1 MDALERLTDTD
12 WLGVPTSQWLWA
24 AGVAVVSFLVMTV
37 LLRLALA
44 RVRKFAGRTATRFDD
59 VAIEV
64 LGHTSPW
71 LIALAALLIGLGTVE
86 LPERW
91 ASRVE
96 HLWFIALAVQVALW
110 ANQLVGVGIGRYER
124 HQTAAGHSTGAA
136 GTLMSL
142 GLRTLLWAVVLLA
155 ILSNLGI
162 NITAFVASLGV
173 GGIAI
178 ALAVQNILGDLFASL
193 SIAIDKPFEV
203 GDFIVVGAA
212 SGTVE
217 NIGLKTTR
225 IRSLGGEQVVMSN
238 TDLLKQTI
246 SNYKRLQQRRIVF
259 TFGVAFG
266 ASPEQAEAVTGLVR
280 GIVEQSS
287 LLRFDRV
294 HLKGFGAGSLDY
306 ELVYIV
312 QVPDYNVYMDE
323 QQRIN
328 LALMRALDEQG
339 LALAIPSSAVRY
351 QPFEGNGGNAGQGT
365 RRLDAMPSS
374 T

>member
-1 MDALERLTDTD
+1 MDTLERLGDTT
-12 WLGVPTSQWLWA
+12 LFGLSAVQWSWA
-24 AGVAVVSFLVMTV
+24 AGVAVLSFLTMS
-37 LLRLALA
+37 LLVRVAVS
-44 RVRKFAGRTATRFDD
+44 RVRAVSERTNTRVDD
-59 VAIEV
+59 VVAQV
-64 LGHTSPW
+64 LGSTSPW
-71 LIALAALLIGLGTVE
+71 LIALAALLIGLGMLD

-91 ASRVE
+91 ARRVD
-96 HLWFIALAVQVALW
+96 HLWFIALALQVCLW
-110 ANQLVGVGIGRYER
+110 ANRLVGLGIARYEQR
-124 HQTAAGHSTGAA
+124 HVATGHTSGAA
-136 GTLMSL
+136 GMLMSL
-142 GLRTLLWAVVLLA
+142 GIRTVLWAVVLLA

-203 GDFIVVGAA
+203 GDFIVVGPA

-217 NIGLKTTR
+217 HIGLKTTR

-238 TDLLKQTI
+238 TDLLKNTI
-246 SNYKRLQQRRIVF
+246 SNYKRLQERRIVF
-259 TFGVAFG
+259 GFGIAFG
-266 ASPEQAEAVTGLVR
+266 ATPEQAEAVPGTVR
-280 GIVEQSS
+280 AIVEQSDR
-287 LLRFDRV
+287 LRFDRV

-312 QVPDYNVYMDE
+312 QVPDYNIYMDE

-328 LALMRALDEQG
+328 LALMRALAEQG
-339 LALAIPSSAVRY
+339 LQLAIPSSAVRY
-351 QPFEGNGGNAGQGT
+351 QPFDGSGGNGGQGT